1 MHQATIM
8 LKFILLL
15 VFAIFLLLANYFF
28 DFMSHLSPDAIQE
41 WLLASGRSAP
51 LVYMSIMAVAIVIST
66 IPSLPLDIA
75 AGAFSDLFRVH
86 STQQSGPWL
95 EQWSVFLLHDF

>member
-51 LVYMSIMAVAIVIST
+51 LAYMSIMAVDNVT
-66 IPSLPLDIA
+66 KKLTGPEIA
-75 AGAFSDLFRVH
+75 LVGAL
-86 STQQSGPWL
+86 
-95 EQWSVFLLHDF
+95 